1 MSEEMLR
8 IHGNC
13 QHYKFNQ
20 SEPSKRGCCQEG
32 NRFPLPMFPIAP
44 GCDKYVEK
52 K

>member
-8 IHGNC
+8 IHGDC

-20 SEPSKRGCCQEG
+20 SEPSRKGCCDCFHRSME
-32 NRFPLPMFPIAP
+32 PIAP
-44 GCDKYVEK
+44 GCDNYVEK